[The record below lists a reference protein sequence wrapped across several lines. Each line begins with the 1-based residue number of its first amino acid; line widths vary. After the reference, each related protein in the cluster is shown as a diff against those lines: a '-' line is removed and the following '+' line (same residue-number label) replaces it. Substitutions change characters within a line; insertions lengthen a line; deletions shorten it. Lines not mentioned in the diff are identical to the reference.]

1 MNLESST
8 GLRQRLKMFLD
19 EGYFIPII
27 SLSDIR
33 LWGSKNCV
41 EIWVLDKDIWAW
53 KEYDLTIE
61 NAEKLMRNLKLF
73 LEMVEGVENEYNA
86 DR

>member
-41 EIWVLDKDIWAW
+41 EIWVLDKDTWAW

-61 NAEKLMRNLKLF
+61 KAERLMRNLKLF
-73 LEMVEGVENEYNA
+73 LEMVEEGKNGRGSN
-86 DR
+86 

>member
-33 LWGSKNCV
+33 LWGSKHCV
-41 EIWVLDKDIWAW
+41 EIWVLDKDTWAW
-53 KEYDLTIE
+53 KEYDLKIE
-61 NAEKLMRNLKLF
+61 DAEKLMRNLKLF
-73 LEMVEGVENEYNA
+73 LDMVKEGKSDGVSK
-86 DR
+86 